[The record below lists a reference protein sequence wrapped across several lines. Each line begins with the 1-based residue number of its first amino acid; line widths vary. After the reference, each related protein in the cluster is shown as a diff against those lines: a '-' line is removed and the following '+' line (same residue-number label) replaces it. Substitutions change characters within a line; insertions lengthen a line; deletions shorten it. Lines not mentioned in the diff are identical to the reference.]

1 MNYLL
6 LIINRRLADKT
17 WYLLKQVLPA
27 VDRICIPLEGTDR
40 NKLIECLQINNQE
53 PPNINE
59 MDEVGV
65 EEIEEDDDISEPEP
79 LVTKS
84 RHCKCEILKF
94 KCAACN
100 HTITYKESNNGSDLT
115 CVCGEPLNSA
125 SAYSQTLITT
135 RRFIKMYY
143 DSPYQCSE
151 PSCGFQ
157 TKDQLPNDNES
168 CLQYGCPGRLVRQVS

>member
-6 LIINRRLADKT
+6 LIINQYLADKT
-17 WYLLKQVLPA
+17 WYLLKQVLPS
-27 VDRICIPLEGTDR
+27 VDRICIPLEGTDK
-40 NKLIECLQINNQE
+40 NKLTECLQINNQE
-53 PPNINE
+53 PLNVDGMEEI
-59 MDEVGV
+59 EV
-65 EEIEEDDDISEPEP
+65 EKIEEDDSISEPEP
-79 LVTKS
+79 LVTKNQH
-84 RHCKCEILKF
+84 RNCESLKF
-94 KCAACN
+94 KCVACN
-100 HTITYKESNNGSDLT
+100 HTITYKEPNGEFGLT

-125 SAYSQTLITT
+125 SAYSQALIATQ
-135 RRFIKMYY
+135 RFIKLYY

>member
-1 MNYLL
+1 
-6 LIINRRLADKT
+6 
-17 WYLLKQVLPA
+17 LKQVLPA

-40 NKLIECLQINNQE
+40 NKLAECLQINNQE
-53 PPNINE
+53 SSNVDE
-59 MDEVGV
+59 MDEVEV
-65 EEIEEDDDISEPEP
+65 EEIEEDDNISEPEP
-79 LVTKS
+79 LVTKNQH
-84 RHCKCEILKF
+84 RNCESLKF
-94 KCAACN
+94 KCVACN
-100 HTITYKESNNGSDLT
+100 HTITYTESNGESSLT
-115 CVCGEPLNSA
+115 CVCGKPLDPA

-168 CLQYGCPGRLVRQVS
+168 CLQYGCTGRLVRQVS